1 MNNIKKFLKNLFA
14 EYAPSYFL
22 QAESGFPRLVYEV
35 KQLYTDEPYDKFVV
49 TINVYDRQTT
59 ADIDDVVDRIYDNI
73 AKATYLLMMFF
84 TNSTTIL
91 TGSILPNQTNQ

>member
-1 MNNIKKFLKNLFA
+1 MHPLIFYRQKADFLAL
-14 EYAPSYFL
+14 YM
-22 QAESGFPRLVYEV
+22 RL

-73 AKATYLLMMFF
+73 AKATYLVDDVF